1 MRSGK
6 SPAVVVFEIGKEER
20 SVNQLEEYFAYFIR
34 HCRTHF
40 IGGGGVAMASPLFCK
55 ANDFKAA
62 IKDERNLDPSGGA
75 KGWYGG

>member
-40 IGGGGVAMASPLFCK
+40 IGGGGWPWPLLF
-55 ANDFKAA
+55 F
-62 IKDERNLDPSGGA
+62 A
-75 KGWYGG
+75 KQMILKLQ